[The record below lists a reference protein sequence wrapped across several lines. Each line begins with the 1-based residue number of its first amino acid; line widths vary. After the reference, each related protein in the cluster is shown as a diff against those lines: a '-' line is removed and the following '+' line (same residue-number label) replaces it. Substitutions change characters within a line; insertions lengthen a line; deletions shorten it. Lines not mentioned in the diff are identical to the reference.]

1 MAGDYIQ
8 LGSVQIK
15 ESRPLTGHYTER
27 ERGSENRGC
36 GGRSLWNPTHSS
48 KPPPLSVGGSNTM
61 PISKKLK
68 IQMYPEALGC
78 CYRSNREK
86 EEVGFNFPFNYI
98 HNI

>member
-8 LGSVQIK
+8 LVQIK
-15 ESRPLTGHYTER
+15 ESRPLTGHYR
-27 ERGSENRGC
+27 ERDRGEVRI
-36 GGRSLWNPTHSS
+36 GVRGRSLGSPTHSS
-48 KPPPLSVGGSNTM
+48 KPPPLSVGGSNMM

-78 CYRSNREK
+78 CYRSNKKE
-86 EEVGFNFPFNYI
+86 EEVGFNFAFNYI